1 MASAPEVFKG
11 IILKTSEYKEK
22 DRMIQVLT
30 RERGIVNICVKGV
43 SGKTSKL
50 SFTSL
55 PYSYCDFTVT
65 ESHGFYY
72 LKEGSVISG
81 NTAIMDSLEALAV
94 AGHMADCLSWSVMQ
108 SENARECYELAIYA
122 FYALSVGLN
131 DYLKIMI
138 VFNWKL
144 MWILGLAS
152 VASDCAG
159 LYGNTHHLTSRSFDI
174 LDYIG
179 TNPVSKIFTAELEE
193 DDIRKLRGFTLD
205 YLRGQFEKDIPD
217 PVLKLNLP
225 GNL

>member
-1 MASAPEVFKG
+1 MASDPEVFKG

-55 PYSYCDFTVT
+55 PFSYCDFTVT
-65 ESHGFYY
+65 DSHGFYY

-81 NTAIMDSLEALAV
+81 NTGIMESLETMAV
-94 AGHMADCLSWSVMQ
+94 AGHIAECLSWSVMQ
-108 SENARECYELAIYA
+108 SENARDCYDLAIYA
-122 FYALSVGLN
+122 YYALSIDTASYITVL
-131 DYLKIMI
+131 IA
-138 VFNWKL
+138 FNWKL
-144 MWILGLAS
+144 MWILGLA
-152 VASDCAG
+152 ASASECAG
-159 LYGNTHHLTSRSFDI
+159 TAGGQHKLTARAFEI

-179 TNPVSKIFTAELEE
+179 CNPISRIFTIKLEE
-193 DDIRKLRGFTLD
+193 SDISMLRSFTMDFIRVQL
-205 YLRGQFEKDIPD
+205 EKDIPD

-225 GNL
+225 S